1 MPLPEHFELPRPMR
15 WLYVLAPLMTAGL
28 TIFLVTLPF
37 TAASTPESC
46 SDNRTALAWLATIGG
61 ALCAGIT
68 LAQIGPLRRLP
79 RMAISADAD
88 GLWATCDGK
97 AAGLVAW
104 HEIARPRERP
114 LLKRLELLD
123 AAGRVRLRLEFLLT
137 GFQRLRTLVL
147 ERASLEPVAGPADGR
162 DLHQPWSA
170 IAFDLVTVLGLVAL
184 CGYAYEHKPLFAM
197 AGAALFLGV
206 GTWNFITQPLR
217 LRLEPDHLEIHWPFK
232 RAWVARTDI
241 RNIAVEDDSQQPSR
255 AARVALYPPEPSPP
269 IYLHGFG
276 LQLTSLCLLLRAWKG
291 RAP

>member
-1 MPLPEHFELPRPMR
+1 MPRPEHFELPRLMR

-28 TIFLVTLPF
+28 TIFLVALPF
-37 TAASTPESC
+37 TAASPPESC

-61 ALCAGIT
+61 ALCAWGT

-79 RMAISADAD
+79 RMAISADTD

-104 HEIARPRERP
+104 NEIARLHERP

-137 GFQRLRTLVL
+137 GFPRLRTLVL
-147 ERASLEPVAGPADGR
+147 ERASLEPVTGPTDGR

-170 IAFDLVTVLGLVAL
+170 IAFDLVTMLGLAAL
-184 CGYAYEHKPLFAM
+184 CGYAYEHKPLITV
-197 AGAALFLGV
+197 AGAALFLGW
-206 GTWNFITQPLR
+206 GTWSFITTPLR
-217 LRLEPDHLEIHWPFK
+217 LRLEPDSLEIHWPFK
-232 RAWVARTDI
+232 RASVARTDI

-255 AARVALYPPEPSPP
+255 SARVAIHPPEPSPP

-276 LQLTSLCLLLRAWKG
+276 LQPTGLYLLLRAWKD